1 MGANQRARN
10 ACIWA
15 EMRVYSRDGQLA
27 LLLNLVDAQWTSPF
41 RRPDRSR
48 ERSSVEDRPGLACTT
63 ASTKAACHDGRKHPG
78 CRVGASRAKSG
89 ERPSAG
95 RWTAVCWSVWP
106 GRLGGAACHGRSTL
120 PLWLR
125 CGYGPTAT
133 PDGKPWS
140 PAIVCGLLPSRLA
153 STIVPRPSPWLAQ
166 YRWVESGGDDRLRVA
181 AVEVGLDD
189 RAVEEVAP
197 VQVG

>member
-133 PDGKPWS
+133 PDVLVSAGSAPRLVPVTV
-140 PAIVCGLLPSRLA
+140 PAGESIAKLSSNVPETLPEASRVVL
-153 STIVPRPSPWLAQ
+153 TVPLTANVP
-166 YRWVESGGDDRLRVA
+166 G
-181 AVEVGLDD
+181 
-189 RAVEEVAP
+189 
-197 VQVG
+197 